1 MLDCT
6 FICVSAF
13 CISYLVDGGSTRLI
27 EPRLAIATAL
37 GLELYDPEGRALD
50 SLGGARVD
58 MLAAPDANHLAV
70 WINYGSHVRVY
81 EVK

>member
-1 MLDCT
+1 M
-6 FICVSAF
+6 
-13 CISYLVDGGSTRLI
+13 
-27 EPRLAIATAL
+27 

-50 SLGGARVD
+50 SLSGARAD

-81 EVK
+81 GVK